1 MSNTN
6 LISAKTV
13 AQIFSLSKRQ
23 VFRLNSS
30 GKIPAPV
37 RVNGAIRWRES
48 DIERWIALSCPDRQT
63 FEATIKA
70 EAA

>member
-1 MSNTN
+1 MNQN
-6 LISAKTV
+6 LLSAKAV
-13 AQIFSLSKRQ
+13 AQILSLSKRQ

-30 GKIPAPV
+30 GKIPQPV
-37 RVNGAIRWRES
+37 KVGGATRWCES
-48 DIERWIALSCPDRQT
+48 DIQKWIALGCPSRAE